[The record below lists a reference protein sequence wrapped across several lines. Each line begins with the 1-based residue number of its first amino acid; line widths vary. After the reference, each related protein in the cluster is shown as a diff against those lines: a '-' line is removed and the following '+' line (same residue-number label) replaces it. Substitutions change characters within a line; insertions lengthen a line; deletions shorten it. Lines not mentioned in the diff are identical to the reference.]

1 MTFRSIDIFT
11 FGQYEIQIVGFFVF
25 STTTE
30 PYDTDMMAQEFVQQF
45 PYQALTVGQQLDFN
59 FVDKK
64 FLLSIIVKELE
75 GKLNTF
81 TIQKSL

>member
-45 PYQALTVGQQLDFN
+45 PYQALTVGQQLVFS

-64 FLLSIIVKELE
+64 FLSIIVKELE